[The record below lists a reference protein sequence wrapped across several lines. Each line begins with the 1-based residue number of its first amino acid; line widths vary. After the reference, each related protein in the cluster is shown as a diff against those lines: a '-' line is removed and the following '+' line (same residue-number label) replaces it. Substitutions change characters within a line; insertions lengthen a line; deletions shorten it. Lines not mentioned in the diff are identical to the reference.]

1 MAFVGL
7 GVTLVGLFFCCLK
20 VPVLMLLSLPMALV
34 GTLLSVMNLR
44 KEKSKFTIIS
54 LDICAIVAIYI
65 AVIWVVGIGNIM
77 AYFATLK

>member
-54 LDICAIVAIYI
+54 LVICAIVAIYI

>member
-7 GVTLVGLFFCCLK
+7 GVSLVGLFFCCLK

-44 KEKSKFTIIS
+44 KEKGTFTIIS
-54 LDICAIVAIYI
+54 LVVCAVVAIYI
-65 AVIWVVGIGNIM
+65 AVIWVIGIGNIL
-77 AYFATLK
+77 AYLATLQ